1 MLIEYISN
9 PAHLFRG
16 SLHLTEQQRKRRY
29 NPPKAFPSGVPTMS
43 VARTLGELRQSPFSE
58 QRLRS
63 RHVKDELRENLMAR
77 LREGGSIFPGI
88 VGYDDTV
95 VPQIVNAI
103 LSRHNFILL
112 GLRGQA
118 KSRIL
123 RALTALLDPQMPFI
137 AGCEIHDNPYAPICR
152 RCRELV
158 AKEGDSTPISWL
170 TPEHRYVEKLAT
182 PDVTIADL
190 IGDIDPIKAAR
201 GGHELSSEFTVHY
214 GLLPRANRGI
224 FAINE
229 LPDLA
234 GKIQVGLFNIMQE
247 GDVQIKGYPIRL
259 PLDVAIVFSA
269 NPEDYT
275 ARGKIITPLKD
286 RIGSEIRTHYPATV
300 EEGIAI
306 TAQEAWLDRYGR
318 DKIYGDGSRLHIPK
332 YVSEVIE
339 RIAFAARD
347 DKKIDKRSGVSQR
360 LPISAIENVV
370 SNAERRALTHQEKF
384 IVPRVSDVYAALPA
398 ITGKLELEY
407 EGEMKGADHVSRELI
422 RTAVAKAFDTHL
434 HGVNMNQVVQW
445 FDLGGE
451 IQLSDNAGA
460 KEVLEGLHQIQG
472 LMDKLTKLNIGPKDN
487 AEMQVSAAEFILEGL
502 HAHKKIGRNEERVFT
517 AGEKPPKKQERV
529 YEPEEPGFGRK
540 RGFN

>member
-1 MLIEYISN
+1 M
-9 PAHLFRG
+9 P
-16 SLHLTEQQRKRRY
+16 
-29 NPPKAFPSGVPTMS
+29 FP
-43 VARTLGELRQSPFSE
+43 RTLGELRRSAFSE
-58 QRLRS
+58 ECLRT
-63 RHVKDELRENLMAR
+63 RRVKDELRDNLTAR
-77 LREGGSIFPGI
+77 LRQHGDASIFPGI
-88 VGYDDTV
+88 VGYDDSV
-95 VPQIVNAI
+95 VPQIVNAV

-123 RALTALLDPQMPFI
+123 RALTTLLDPHMPYL
-137 AGCEIHDNPYAPICR
+137 AGCEIRDNPYAPICR
-152 RCRELV
+152 RCREEV
-158 AKEGDSTPISWL
+158 ARLGDATPISYL
-170 TPEHRYVEKLAT
+170 TPDDRYVEKLAT

-201 GGHELSSEFTVHY
+201 GGHDLASEFTVHY

-306 TAQEAWLDRYGR
+306 TAQEAWTERNGHQLQVPDFIGQ
-318 DKIYGDGSRLHIPK
+318 I
-332 YVSEVIE
+332 IE
-339 RIAFAARD
+339 QIAFVARE
-347 DKKIDKRSGVSQR
+347 DKRIDKRSGVSQR
-360 LPISAIENVV
+360 LPISATENVI
-370 SNAERRALTHQEKF
+370 SNAERRAIRSGEKLV
-384 IVPRVSDVYAALPA
+384 VPRVSDIYAAMPSM
-398 ITGKLELEY
+398 TGKLELEY
-407 EGEMKGADHVSRELI
+407 EGELKGADNVVREII
-422 RTAVAKAFDTHL
+422 RAAVARTYDTYF
-434 HGVNMNQVVQW
+434 HGNSNMNQVVQW

-451 IQLSDNAGA
+451 IQLRDSCSAQ
-460 KEVLEGLHQIQG
+460 ETLHKLRGIQG
-472 LMDKLTKLNIGPKDN
+472 LLDKLSALELTGKEPS
-487 AEMQVSAAEFILEGL
+487 EMLVSAAEFILEGL
-502 HAHKKIGRNEERVFT
+502 YAHKRIGRSEERTFT
-517 AGEKPPKKQERV
+517 AGEKQPRREKPNIREEDEER
-529 YEPEEPGFGRK
+529 EFRRQRRP
-540 RGFN
+540 FN

>member
-1 MLIEYISN
+1 
-9 PAHLFRG
+9 
-16 SLHLTEQQRKRRY
+16 
-29 NPPKAFPSGVPTMS
+29 MS
-43 VARTLGELRQSPFSE
+43 VARSLGELRHSSFTA
-58 QRLRS
+58 QRLGS
-63 RHVKDELRENLMAR
+63 RRVKDELRENLMAR
-77 LREGGSIFPGI
+77 LRDGSSIFPGI

-123 RALTALLDPQMPFI
+123 RALTALLDPQMPYV

-158 AKEGDSTPISWL
+158 VQEGDATPIAWL
-170 TPEHRYVEKLAT
+170 MPEHRYVEKLAT

-306 TAQEAWLDRYGR
+306 TAQEAWIDRR
-318 DKIYGDGSRLHIPK
+318 IVRENDLENDRDGSQLHIPK
-332 YVSEVIE
+332 YMQEVIE

-360 LPISAIENVV
+360 LPISAIENVI
-370 SNAERRALTHQEKF
+370 SNAERRALTHREKF
-384 IVPRVSDVYAALPA
+384 VVPRISDIYAALPA

-422 RTAVAKAFDTHL
+422 RTAIAKTFDTYL
-434 HGVNMNQVVQW
+434 HGSNLSQVVQW

-451 IQLSDNAGA
+451 IQLGDNAA
-460 KEVLEGLHQIQG
+460 AEDVLVGLSQIQG
-472 LMDKLTKLNIGPKDN
+472 LMEKLGKLNVGPKDSS
-487 AEMQVSAAEFILEGL
+487 EKQVSAAEFVLEGL

-517 AGEKPPKKQERV
+517 AGEKPIKVAEKQPTFERD
-529 YEPEEPGFGRK
+529 EPGFGRK

>member
-1 MLIEYISN
+1 M
-9 PAHLFRG
+9 
-16 SLHLTEQQRKRRY
+16 SL
-29 NPPKAFPSGVPTMS
+29 P
-43 VARTLGELRQSPFSE
+43 RTLGDLRRSAFSE
-58 QRLRS
+58 DRLGKR
-63 RHVKDELRENLMAR
+63 RVKDELRENLTAR
-77 LREGGSIFPGI
+77 LRTAPDEPVFPGI

-95 VPQIVNAI
+95 VPQIINAI

-123 RALTALLDPQMPFI
+123 RALTTLLDAQMPYL
-137 AGCEIHDNPYAPICR
+137 AGCEVHDNPYAPICR
-152 RCRELV
+152 RCRDEVTRLGDATAV
-158 AKEGDSTPISWL
+158 AYLSPDD
-170 TPEHRYVEKLAT
+170 RYVEKLAT

-201 GGHELSSEFTVHY
+201 GGHELSSELTVHY

-259 PLDVAIVFSA
+259 ALDVAMVFSA

-306 TAQEAWLDRYGR
+306 TAQEAWTRRAGNAMHL
-318 DKIYGDGSRLHIPK
+318 PN
-332 YVSEVIE
+332 YVQEVIE
-339 RIAFAARD
+339 RVAFAARE

-360 LPISAIENVV
+360 LPISAMENVI
-370 SNAERRALTHQEKF
+370 SNAERRAIRNNEKLV
-384 IVPRVSDVYAALPA
+384 VPRISDIYAALPA

-407 EGEMKGADHVSRELI
+407 EGEMKGADFVGRELI
-422 RTAVAKAFDTHL
+422 RSAIAKTYDEYFTGAN
-434 HGVNMNQVVQW
+434 VKQIVQW

-451 IQLSDNAGA
+451 IQLSDSVAAVEALDNLN
-460 KEVLEGLHQIQG
+460 KIQG
-472 LMDKLTKLNIGPKDN
+472 LIEKLGPLGVSEN
-487 AEMQVSAAEFILEGL
+487 ESPEQQVSAAEFILEGL
-502 HAHKKIGRNEERVFT
+502 VAHKRVGRSEERVFK
-517 AGEKPPKKQERV
+517 AGEKKQEPAREKA
-529 YEPEEPGFGRK
+529 YEPEDRPFRQK
-540 RGFN
+540 RQFN

>member
-1 MLIEYISN
+1 
-9 PAHLFRG
+9 
-16 SLHLTEQQRKRRY
+16 
-29 NPPKAFPSGVPTMS
+29 MS
-43 VARTLGELRQSPFSE
+43 SARTLGELRRSPFSE
-58 QRLRS
+58 QRLVS
-63 RHVKDELRENLMAR
+63 RRVKDELRENLMGR
-77 LREGGSIFPGI
+77 LCRREAIFPGI

-123 RALTALLDPQMPFI
+123 RALTSLLDPQLPYV

-158 AKEGDSTPISWL
+158 AKEGDATPIAWL
-170 TPEHRYVEKLAT
+170 APEHRYVEKLAT

-259 PLDVAIVFSA
+259 ALDVAIVFSA

-286 RIGSEIRTHYPATV
+286 RIGSEIRTHYPATI
-300 EEGIAI
+300 EEGVAI
-306 TAQEAWLDRYGR
+306 TAQEAWIER
-318 DKIYGDGSRLHIPK
+318 DGSRLHIPK
-332 YVSEVIE
+332 YVQEVIE
-339 RIAFAARD
+339 RIAFVARE

-360 LPISAIENVV
+360 LPISVMENVI
-370 SNAERRALTHQEKF
+370 SNAERRALTHKESVV
-384 IVPRVSDVYAALPA
+384 VPRISDIYAALPA

-422 RTAVAKAFDTHL
+422 RTAISKTYDGCFKGAD
-434 HGVNMNQVVQW
+434 MQQVVQW

-451 IQLSDNAGA
+451 IQLPDSAGA
-460 KEVLEGLHQIQG
+460 GEALNSLRSIQG
-472 LMDKLTKLNIGPKDN
+472 LMEKTVKVNVGPKD
-487 AEMQVSAAEFILEGL
+487 APEKQVSAAEFILEGL
-502 HAHKKIGRNEERVFT
+502 HAHKRIGRSEERVFT
-517 AGEKPPKKQERV
+517 AGEKQPKIVERPTF
-529 YEPEEPGFGRK
+529 EGEEPGFGRK
-540 RGFN
+540 RSFN

>member
-1 MLIEYISN
+1 
-9 PAHLFRG
+9 
-16 SLHLTEQQRKRRY
+16 
-29 NPPKAFPSGVPTMS
+29 MS
-43 VARTLGELRQSPFSE
+43 FARTLGELRQSPFTA
-58 QRLRS
+58 QRLGS
-63 RHVKDELRENLMAR
+63 RRVKDELRENLMSR
-77 LREGGSIFPGI
+77 LREGSPIFPGI

-123 RALTALLDPQMPFI
+123 RALTALLDREMPFI
-137 AGCEIHDNPYAPICR
+137 AGCEIHDNPYSPICR

-158 AKEGDSTPISWL
+158 AKEGDATPIAWL
-170 TPEHRYVEKLAT
+170 TPEYRYVEKLAT

-214 GLLPRANRGI
+214 GLLPRSNRGI

-306 TAQEAWLDRYGR
+306 TAQEAWIDRN
-318 DKIYGDGSRLHIPK
+318 GSRLHIPK
-332 YVSEVIE
+332 YVQEVIE

-370 SNAERRALTHQEKF
+370 SNAERRALTHREKL
-384 IVPRVSDVYAALPA
+384 IVPRISDIYAALPA

-407 EGEMKGADHVSRELI
+407 EGEMKGADFVSRELI

-451 IQLSDNAGA
+451 IQLSDNAA
-460 KEVLEGLHQIQG
+460 AQEVLEGLNQIQG
-472 LMDKLTKLNIGPKDN
+472 LMEKLGKLNVNSKDS
-487 AEMQVSAAEFILEGL
+487 AEIQVSAAEFVLEGL
-502 HAHKKIGRNEERVFT
+502 HAHKKIGRNEERVFK
-517 AGEKPPKKQERV
+517 AGEKPVKIAEKPVFERDDS
-529 YEPEEPGFGRK
+529 EFGRK

>member
-1 MLIEYISN
+1 
-9 PAHLFRG
+9 
-16 SLHLTEQQRKRRY
+16 
-29 NPPKAFPSGVPTMS
+29 MS
-43 VARTLGELRQSPFSE
+43 VARTLGELRQSPFTA
-58 QRLRS
+58 QRLGS
-63 RHVKDELRENLMAR
+63 RRVKDELRENLMAR
-77 LREGGSIFPGI
+77 LREGSTIFPGI

-123 RALTALLDPQMPFI
+123 RALTALLDPEMPFV

-152 RCRELV
+152 RCRELI
-158 AKEGDSTPISWL
+158 AKDGDATPIAWL

-306 TAQEAWLDRYGR
+306 TTQEAWLDRQTDRENGS
-318 DKIYGDGSRLHIPK
+318 DGARLRIPK
-332 YVSEVIE
+332 YVQEVIE

-347 DKKIDKRSGVSQR
+347 DKKVDKRSGVSQR

-370 SNAERRALTHQEKF
+370 SNAERRALAHREKF
-384 IVPRVSDVYAALPA
+384 IVPRISDIYAALPA

-422 RTAVAKAFDTHL
+422 RTAIAKTFDTYL
-434 HGVNMNQVVQW
+434 HGVNLSQVVQW

-451 IQLSDNAGA
+451 IQLSDDAGA
-460 KEVLEGLHQIQG
+460 QEVLEGLVQIQG
-472 LMDKLTKLNIGPKDN
+472 LMERLIKLNVGPKDSV
-487 AEMQVSAAEFILEGL
+487 EMQVSAAEFVLEGL

-517 AGEKPPKKQERV
+517 AGEKPVKIAEKPVFERDD
-529 YEPEEPGFGRK
+529 PEFGRK

>member
-1 MLIEYISN
+1 
-9 PAHLFRG
+9 
-16 SLHLTEQQRKRRY
+16 
-29 NPPKAFPSGVPTMS
+29 MS
-43 VARTLGELRQSPFSE
+43 VARTLGELRRSSFTAE
-58 QRLRS
+58 RLSTR
-63 RHVKDELRENLMAR
+63 RVKDELRENLMSR
-77 LREGGSIFPGI
+77 LGAGSAIFPGI

-123 RALTALLDPQMPFI
+123 RALTALLDPQMPYV
-137 AGCEIHDNPYAPICR
+137 AGCEIHDNPYNPICR
-152 RCRELV
+152 RCRELI
-158 AKEGDSTPISWL
+158 AKEGDATPIAWL
-170 TPEHRYVEKLAT
+170 EPEHRYVEKLAT

-224 FAINE
+224 FAMNE

-306 TAQEAWLDRYGR
+306 TAQEAWIQR
-318 DKIYGDGSRLHIPK
+318 DGARLHIPK
-332 YVSEVIE
+332 YVQEVIE

-347 DKKIDKRSGVSQR
+347 DKKVDKRSGVSQR

-370 SNAERRALTHQEKF
+370 SNAERRALTHREKL
-384 IVPRVSDVYAALPA
+384 IVPRISDIYAALPA

-422 RTAVAKAFDTHL
+422 RTAIAKTFDGHL
-434 HGVNMNQVVQW
+434 YGVNLNQVVQW

-460 KEVLEGLHQIQG
+460 LEVLEGLSQIQG
-472 LMDKLTKLNIGPKDN
+472 LMEKLGKLNVNAKDS
-487 AEMQVSAAEFILEGL
+487 AEMQVSAAEFVLEGL

-517 AGEKPPKKQERV
+517 AGEKPIKIAEKQPPFERD
-529 YEPEEPGFGRK
+529 EPGFGRK

>member
-1 MLIEYISN
+1 
-9 PAHLFRG
+9 
-16 SLHLTEQQRKRRY
+16 
-29 NPPKAFPSGVPTMS
+29 MS
-43 VARTLGELRQSPFSE
+43 VARTLGELRHSSFTA
-58 QRLRS
+58 QRLAS
-63 RHVKDELRENLMAR
+63 RRVKDELRENLMSR

-123 RALTALLDPQMPFI
+123 RALTTLLDPEMPYV

-158 AKEGDSTPISWL
+158 VKEGDATPIAWL
-170 TPEHRYVEKLAT
+170 TPDYRYVEKLAT

-259 PLDVAIVFSA
+259 PLDVALVFSA

-306 TAQEAWLDRYGR
+306 TVQEAWLDRETALEVDHEIGKEIGKEIAKER
-318 DKIYGDGSRLHIPK
+318 SRLHIPK
-332 YVSEVIE
+332 YVQEVIE

-370 SNAERRALTHQEKF
+370 SNAERRALKHQEKL
-384 IVPRVSDVYAALPA
+384 IVPRISDIYAALPA

-407 EGEMKGADHVSRELI
+407 EGEMKGADYVSRELI
-422 RTAVAKAFDTHL
+422 RTAIAKTFDTYL
-434 HGVNMNQVVQW
+434 HGVNLSQVVQW

-451 IQLSDNAGA
+451 IQLSDNAA
-460 KEVLEGLHQIQG
+460 AEEVLEGLSQIQG
-472 LMDKLTKLNIGPKDN
+472 LMEKLGKLNVGPKDS
-487 AEMQVSAAEFILEGL
+487 AEMQVSAAEFVLEGL

>member
-1 MLIEYISN
+1 
-9 PAHLFRG
+9 
-16 SLHLTEQQRKRRY
+16 
-29 NPPKAFPSGVPTMS
+29 MS
-43 VARTLGELRQSPFSE
+43 FARTLGELRQSPFSA
-58 QRLRS
+58 QRLAS
-63 RHVKDELRENLMAR
+63 RRVKDELRENLMSR
-77 LREGGSIFPGI
+77 LREGSAIFPGI

-123 RALTALLDPQMPFI
+123 RALTALLDPEMPYV
-137 AGCEIHDNPYAPICR
+137 AGCEIHDNPYSPICR

-158 AKEGDSTPISWL
+158 AKEGDATPIAWL
-170 TPEHRYVEKLAT
+170 TPEYRYVEKLAT

-306 TAQEAWLDRYGR
+306 TAQEAWIDRN
-318 DKIYGDGSRLHIPK
+318 GSRLHIPK
-332 YVSEVIE
+332 YVQEVIE

-370 SNAERRALTHQEKF
+370 SNAERRALMHREKL
-384 IVPRVSDVYAALPA
+384 IVPRISDIYAALPA

-407 EGEMKGADHVSRELI
+407 EGEMKGADFVSRELI

-451 IQLSDNAGA
+451 IQLSDNAA
-460 KEVLEGLHQIQG
+460 AQEVLEGLSQIQG
-472 LMDKLTKLNIGPKDN
+472 LMEKLGKLNVNTKDG
-487 AEMQVSAAEFILEGL
+487 AEMQVSAAEFVLEGL

-517 AGEKPPKKQERV
+517 AGEKPVKIAEKPVFERDDS
-529 YEPEEPGFGRK
+529 EFGRK